1 MILRPDARFLVQ
13 HPAHFV
19 ALGFGTGLAPV
30 APGTVGT
37 LLAFPIFMAL
47 EAAFGPLDHGPALLA
62 FLGMLAAFFALG
74 VWACGRTGRD
84 LGVADH
90 GCMNWDE
97 VVAFL
102 LVLLVTPEGIAWQAV
117 AFFLF
122 RFFDVV
128 KPPPIRHFDRTMKGG
143 FGVMFDDILAAFY
156 ALLVLAAARQ
166 LWPLVSPS

>member
-1 MILRPDARFLVQ
+1 MILRPNARFLVE

-37 LLAFPIFMAL
+37 LLAFPIFLAL
-47 EAAFGPLDHGPALLA
+47 DAALGPLDAWPARTA
-62 FLGMLAAFFALG
+62 FLGTLAVFFVLG

-102 LVLLVTPEGIAWQAV
+102 LVLLLTPEGVAWQAV

-128 KPPPIRHFDRTMKGG
+128 KPP
-143 FGVMFDDILAAFY
+143 
-156 ALLVLAAARQ
+156 Q
-166 LWPLVSPS
+166 